1 MSHETLNYQVKTRVP
16 KKIRVRL
23 EEIAA
28 ARHLDLSDI
37 VREALRIYLDAADRK
52 KAA

>member
-1 MSHETLNYQVKTRVP
+1 MSYETLNASVRTRVP
-16 KKIRVRL
+16 KKIRTRL
-23 EEIAA
+23 EEIAI

-37 VREALRIYLDAADRK
+37 IREALRVYLDSANRK